1 MSTDK
6 NQLKN
11 WFSEGLKPSQEQ
23 FWEWIDSYYHKNE
36 TLSIHTVNG
45 LENALSVK
53 ANKDASNFS
62 ADNIESW
69 KRTLGVNDIP
79 QNIAT
84 NDIRQQDGES
94 ISGTS
99 YTKEQSDAQ
108 YYKKV
113 DAGYY
118 NSNYVL
124 LADGTPKA
132 AGDLGK
138 NIANSSLTSVAGA
151 GLTLGA
157 DWTVNTSG
165 LKYSIT
171 GLNDVTN
178 DATFT
183 AFLSQNPAGIIG
195 RSNGVKPFLNIPTIM
210 SEAEKTAWKTS
221 MNGGWTTNAMN
232 VGLVYPSVVPK
243 ATNSNNLTFITL
255 IGSNLNLNP
264 SNFSIK
270 IINSSGS
277 VVETIDNSK
286 VTLLNANMISFSF
299 NTQTYSL
306 GDYTIRLWNG
316 VADYNTPAKFTVFD
330 KNSANE
336 VDISRNEWTRVTIGN
351 LPFDNELV
359 KTPNEL
365 NIGYD
370 ADLFNA
376 AGQNDNIVLLAY
388 YTQSFLSAADDFVI
402 EGTITKVGTNYNPFG
417 GAIGFGITTSLN
429 DTLTSEKNSGA
440 VTVGNNSAHYAYFTT
455 GGYGG
460 VNVGIND
467 NMKFIISK
475 KGNFVTTSIYKDDG
489 SFGVATNMID
499 NNLATPVRFKVF
511 ATSFQYTPNATLGVK
526 ISSIRK
532 I

>member
-6 NQLKN
+6 KELKS
-11 WFSEGLKPSQEQ
+11 WFSEGLKPTQEQ

-36 TLSIHTVNG
+36 SLSIHTVNG
-45 LENALSVK
+45 LENALLIK
-53 ANKDASNFS
+53 ANKDASDFS
-62 ADNIESW
+62 PEDIESW
-69 KRTLGVNDIP
+69 KRILGVNDIP
-79 QNIAT
+79 ENIAT
-84 NDIRQQDGES
+84 NDIKLGNGEL

-99 YTKEQSDAQ
+99 YTKEQSDAK

-113 DAGYY
+113 DMGYF

-183 AFLSQNPAGIIG
+183 TFLSQNAAGTIG

-210 SEAEKTAWKTS
+210 SESEKTAWKTS

-232 VGLVYPSVVPK
+232 VGLIYPSVVPK

-270 IINSSGS
+270 IINSSG
-277 VVETIDNSK
+277 VVTETINNSR
-286 VTLLNANMISFSF
+286 VTLVNANMISFSF
-299 NTQTYSL
+299 NTQTYEL

-316 VADYNTPAKFTVFD
+316 VADYNTSVKLTVFD
-330 KNSANE
+330 NSSANE
-336 VDISRNEWTRVTIGN
+336 VDISRNVWSRVTIGN

-376 AGQNDNIVLLAY
+376 AGQNDNVVLLAY
-388 YTQSFLSAADDFVI
+388 YMQSFLSATDDFVI
-402 EGTITKVGTNYNPFG
+402 EGVITKVGTNYNPFG
-417 GAIGFGITTSLN
+417 GAIGFGITTSPN

-475 KGNFVTTSIYKDDG
+475 KGNFATTSIYKDDG
-489 SFGVATNMID
+489 SFSVATNIID
-499 NNLATPVRFKVF
+499 NNQPTPVRFKIF
-511 ATSFQYTPNATLGVK
+511 ATSFQYTTNATLGVK

-532 I
+532 L